1 MVYSIWGCPVDGQNY
16 EFGSKDQALAVGALP
31 DWLDY
36 KIHSVW
42 CGEA

>member
-1 MVYSIWGCPVDGQNY
+1 MVNSIWGCPADGQNY

-31 DWLDY
+31 EWLDY

-42 CGEA
+42 CLEA